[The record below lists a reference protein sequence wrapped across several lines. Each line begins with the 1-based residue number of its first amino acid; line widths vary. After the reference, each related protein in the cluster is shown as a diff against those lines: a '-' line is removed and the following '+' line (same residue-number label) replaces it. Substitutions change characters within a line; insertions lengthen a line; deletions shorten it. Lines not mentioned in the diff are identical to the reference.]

1 MGNRVKKDLILTDT
15 VKTFGSVSEQQTGVR
30 NPALLYLMSSES
42 QATKKVR
49 QSNINRILEY
59 LKAPDMYTCNWAAIR
74 REHVFAILAAARE
87 DGLSTH
93 SLRGYLSTL
102 KGIAREAWLSR
113 LIGDGEYAR
122 IKDIKSPKMA
132 RVPTGRVITGDEV
145 RRLIE
150 AALTN
155 TGPKGVRDAAMI
167 ALMRGAGPR
176 RNEILVLALKDYAAD
191 ASTMRVMGKGNKQRD
206 LPLPALVKDYLNAW
220 LRRRGEEP
228 GPLFCGVIKGGRYR
242 RDSEGNLTPL
252 SASGIGKI
260 IECLALKAGIF
271 ESTTPHDFRKTFATT
286 LLDDEVDIAS
296 VQEALGH
303 SSIDTTRLY
312 DLSRQRRM
320 MAIGEKVDI
329 FS

>member
-1 MGNRVKKDLILTDT
+1 MSRDLIVNDT
-15 VKTFGSVSEQQTGVR
+15 VKTLGSVSEQQTGVR

-42 QATKKVR
+42 QATKQVR
-49 QSNINRILEY
+49 RSNINRIVAY
-59 LKAPDMYTCNWAAIR
+59 LKAPDMYTCNWTALR

-87 DGLSTH
+87 DGLSAH

-122 IKDIKSPKMA
+122 IKDIKSPKMT
-132 RVPTGRVITGDEV
+132 RIPKGRVITGDEI
-145 RRLIE
+145 RRLIQ

-176 RNEILVLALKDYAAD
+176 RNEVLLLTLKDYAPD
-191 ASTMRVMGKGNKQRD
+191 AATIRVIGKGNKQRE
-206 LPLPALVKDYLNAW
+206 LPLAALVKDYLNVW
-220 LRRRGEEP
+220 LRHRGLEP
-228 GPLFCGVIKGGRYR
+228 GALFCGVIKSGRLR
-242 RDSEGNLTPL
+242 RDDEGNLRSL
-252 SASGIGKI
+252 STSAIGKMV
-260 IECLALKAGIF
+260 ESLALKAGIF
-271 ESTTPHDFRKTFATT
+271 EKTTPHDFRKTFATT
-286 LLDDEVDIAS
+286 LLDDEVDISS

-303 SSIDTTRLY
+303 TSIDTTRLY
-312 DLSRQRRM
+312 DLSRQKRM

-329 FS
+329 FR

>member
-1 MGNRVKKDLILTDT
+1 MKQDLILTDT
-15 VKTFGSVSEQQTGVR
+15 VKTLGSVSEQQTGVR

-49 QSNINRILEY
+49 QSNINRIVAY
-59 LKAPDMYTCNWAAIR
+59 LKASDMYTCNWPALR

-113 LIGDGEYAR
+113 LIADGEYAR

-132 RVPTGRVITGDEV
+132 RVPTGRIITGEEV

-150 AALTN
+150 AALSDP
-155 TGPKGVRDAAMI
+155 GPKGVRDAAMI

-176 RNEILVLALKDYAAD
+176 RNEVLVLSLKDYSPDAD
-191 ASTMRVMGKGNKQRD
+191 TLRVMGKGNKQRD
-206 LPLPALVKDYLNAW
+206 LPLPALVKDYLNVW
-220 LRRRGEEP
+220 VRHRGDQP
-228 GPLFCGVIKGGRYR
+228 GPLFCGVIKGGRLR
-242 RDSEGNLTPL
+242 RDDEGELSPL

-260 IECLALKAGIF
+260 IDTLALKAGIF
-271 ESTTPHDFRKTFATT
+271 DKTTPHDFRKTFATA
-286 LLDDEVDIAS
+286 LLDDEIDIAS

-329 FS
+329 FG